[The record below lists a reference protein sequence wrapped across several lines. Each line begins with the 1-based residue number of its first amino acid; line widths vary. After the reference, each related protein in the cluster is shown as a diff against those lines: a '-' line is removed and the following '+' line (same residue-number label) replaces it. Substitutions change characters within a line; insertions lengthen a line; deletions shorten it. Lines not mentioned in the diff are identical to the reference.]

1 MKNQLYRLLTIQL
14 GRDKS
19 KSSDKKAIGMVVDV
33 ESMFGKGKKID
44 KDKLGKAV
52 KNYARGG
59 TIDTKPLKDMMEQP
73 EQVEKIV
80 NDGFTEEKSD
90 SKDQFNDLSKL
101 AGTAPDEDAALT
113 NELKFKRRTFN
124 LASAL
129 FNAEQNYTT
138 RHAEELKEK
147 TDEYGRGGVFR
158 YKRSSHKRK
167 GRRNLLD

>member
-1 MKNQLYRLLTIQL
+1 M
-14 GRDKS
+14 
-19 KSSDKKAIGMVVDV
+19 
-33 ESMFGKGKKID
+33 
-44 KDKLGKAV
+44 
-52 KNYARGG
+52 
-59 TIDTKPLKDMMEQP
+59 
-73 EQVEKIV
+73 
-80 NDGFTEEKSD
+80 NDGFTEEKPD

-147 TDEYGRGGVFR
+147 RDECGRGGVFR

-167 GRRNLLD
+167 GRRNLFD